1 MKDDIKSKYGISYKS
16 NIKFKNY
23 TNEKG
28 KWNDKDSGLFG
39 CHDTEEEEVGVYN
52 QSIERFNS
60 HLKNEFVKDYNG
72 L

>member
-1 MKDDIKSKYGISYKS
+1 MKGDIKSKYGISYKS

-23 TNEKG
+23 TNEKQE
-28 KWNDKDSGLFG
+28 WNKEGLGLFG
-39 CHDTEEEEVGVYN
+39 CHETEDGVYN

>member
-1 MKDDIKSKYGISYKS
+1 MKDDIKSKYGISYSS

-23 TNEKG
+23 TNEKQE
-28 KWNDKDSGLFG
+28 WNKEEGSGLFG
-39 CHDTEEEEVGVYN
+39 CHGTEEVGVYN